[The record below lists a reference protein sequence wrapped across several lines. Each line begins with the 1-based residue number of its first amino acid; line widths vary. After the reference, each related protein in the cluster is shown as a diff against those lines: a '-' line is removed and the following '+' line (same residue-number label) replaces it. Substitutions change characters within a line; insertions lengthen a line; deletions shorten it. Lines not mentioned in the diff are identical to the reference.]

1 MKKIIL
7 IALSFSLGLALNA
20 TTITFSAQVANSLA
34 GVGGAALGS
43 VDVIS
48 AGTWDG
54 VSFTSLTTGSNDNIG
69 FGPGFFSN
77 SFGPFDSASSAG
89 AQLALSWSNA
99 GQTAI
104 IYYDIA
110 AGDSLAANWT
120 LKGGDGGGTDFNS
133 NPIDV
138 SDLADPAAGYAALS
152 SSAVL
157 INAQFTGANAA
168 GVPQFNIVP
177 EPSSYALLGG
187 LLALG
192 CVMLRRR
199 A

>member
-7 IALSFSLGLALNA
+7 IAISFSLGLALNA
-20 TTITFSAQVANSLA
+20 TTINFSAQVANSLA
-34 GVGGAALGS
+34 GVGGAALSS

-54 VSFTSLTTGSNDNIG
+54 VSFTSLTTGSNDNVG
-69 FGPGFFSN
+69 YGPGFFSN
-77 SFGPFDSASSAG
+77 SFGPTPSTAG
-89 AQLALSWSNA
+89 AQLAFSWSNA
-99 GQTAI
+99 GETAI

-110 AGDSLAANWT
+110 AGDSTADNWT
-120 LKGGDGGGTDFNS
+120 LKGGDGSGSDFNS
-133 NPIDV
+133 NSIDV
-138 SDLADPAAGYAALS
+138 SDLTDAASGYTVLS

-157 INAQFTGANAA
+157 INAEFTGSNIA
-168 GVPQFNIVP
+168 GVPQFNVVP

-187 LLALG
+187 LFALT

>member
-1 MKKIIL
+1 MKKITL
-7 IALSFSLGLALNA
+7 IAISFSLGLVLNA
-20 TTITFSAQVANSLA
+20 TTINFSAQVANSLA
-34 GVGGAALGS
+34 GISGAALEAS
-43 VDVIS
+43 DDIS

-54 VSFTSLTTGSNDNIG
+54 VSFTSLASGSNDNIG
-69 FGPGFFSN
+69 FGSGFFSH
-77 SFGPFDSASSAG
+77 SFGPTPSTAG
-89 AQLALSWSNA
+89 AQLAFSWSNG

-110 AGDSLAANWT
+110 AGDSTAANWT
-120 LKGGDGGGTDFNS
+120 LKGGDGSGSDFNS
-133 NPIDV
+133 NSIDV
-138 SDLADPAAGYAALS
+138 SDLATSASGYAALS

-157 INAQFTGANAA
+157 INAAFSGSNAA
-168 GVPQFNIVP
+168 GVPSFNVVP

-187 LLALG
+187 LFALT